1 MCDMTYSCTSSGLN
15 PQTWLI
21 YMCHM
26 THSHVRHN
34 TSIRVAWHDAFM
46 CVTCHDSI
54 HVCDVSQFQIAPA
67 LSPAHTIRSS
77 KLYHCVTES
86 DAPTYANIALFDAP
100 SMSMRFCEYITIFDA
115 AIMSLFNMPISRYSM
130 RLLGASDSV
139 NTSHITIFDAAT
151 ISLFQ
156 MSLSRYLI
164 RLLQARDSVNK
175 SPCSMHLLCQHSI
188 CQYHVIQCGY

>member
-1 MCDMTYSCTSSGLN
+1 
-15 PQTWLI
+15 
-21 YMCHM
+21 
-26 THSHVRHN
+26 
-34 TSIRVAWHDAFM
+34 M